1 MLALKN
7 TSANNLSVFRHETR
21 LMGSNFEIS
30 IVGENHAWANQRI
43 NSAIAEISRVEKLLT
58 AFGDDSE
65 INLINR
71 NAGLQ
76 PVKVG
81 GEIFRLIERSLEISG
96 LTYGTFDL
104 TYYSADKI
112 FIDSNNNSPLA
123 TIPRSVTKTNYQ
135 AVVVDPYNCTVFLKE
150 KGMRISLAAIAKGYA
165 ADRAKFILQM
175 EGVSSGVITFDG
187 DILTWGLQPDL
198 EPWTAATI
206 FSGFKNQQLAN
217 VDISNMALSTTVNK
231 QKPVKVKANG
241 GGFMVSAIENIYV
254 ISPSAEF
261 SSALTSPLIAMG
273 INAGLYLMN
282 RLNQVSCV
290 ITDDQNR
297 VYTSKGIKTA

>member
-7 TSANNLSVFRHETR
+7 TSANNLTVFGHETR

-30 IVGENHAWANQRI
+30 VVGENHAVANQRI
-43 NSAIAEISRVEKLLT
+43 NSAIAEINRVEKLLT
-58 AFGDDSE
+58 TFGEDSE

-71 NAGLQ
+71 NAGMQ
-76 PVKVG
+76 PVKVS
-81 GEIFRLIERSLEISG
+81 GEIFRLIERSLKIAE
-96 LTYGTFDL
+96 LTYGTFDI

-112 FIDSNNNSPLA
+112 FIDSNNSAPLA
-123 TIPRSVTKTNYQ
+123 TIPYSVTKTNYQ
-135 AVVVDPYNCTVFLKE
+135 AVVVDPYACTVFLKE

-165 ADRAKFILQM
+165 ADRAKYLLQM

-187 DILTWGLQPDL
+187 DILTWGIQPDL
-198 EPWTAATI
+198 EPWTAATAL
-206 FSGFKNQQLAN
+206 SGFNNQQLAN
-217 VDISNMALSTTVNK
+217 LDISNMALATAVNK
-231 QKPVKVKANG
+231 QKPAKVNNG

-254 ISPSAEF
+254 LSPSAEF
-261 SSALTSPLIAMG
+261 SSALTSPLMAMG

-282 RLNQVSCV
+282 KLNQVSCV